1 MISGFTSISKGIAN
15 VSCNDE
21 KCEYQDDQ
29 RFAMHVY
36 NSSVNNI
43 ANNLYT
49 STFGMDRT
57 TLCHSNY

>member
-15 VSCNDE
+15 VYCNDE

-36 NSSVNNI
+36 NF

-49 STFGMDRT
+49 STLGMDRT

>member
-15 VSCNDE
+15 VYCNDE

-36 NSSVNNI
+36 NSSVDI
-43 ANNLYT
+43 ANNFST
-49 STFGMDRT
+49 SILGMDRMT
-57 TLCHSNY
+57 VCYWNY

>member
-15 VSCNDE
+15 VYCNDE

-36 NSSVNNI
+36 NSSV
-43 ANNLYT
+43 
-49 STFGMDRT
+49 D
-57 TLCHSNY
+57 TLPINCE

>member
-36 NSSVNNI
+36 NSSVN
-43 ANNLYT
+43 
-49 STFGMDRT
+49 
-57 TLCHSNY
+57 TLPINCE

>member
-36 NSSVNNI
+36 NSSVDNCPLPTN
-43 ANNLYT
+43 
-49 STFGMDRT
+49 
-57 TLCHSNY
+57 CK